1 MDKSAQ
7 RTQLRDRM
15 VKLLQQMGYTY
26 LNDKE
31 RDEHY
36 LIEGYGY
43 APSKSRME
51 SCLKNV
57 NDQETCYAMQKWLA
71 NVCLP
76 GILHPETDSN
86 LLRMDIFDWIT
97 RGIDCSLKDESGRE
111 HWYLSRLA
119 NWDNPERNTWHVST
133 CWRMSTDE
141 NVNADVWDIVLCVN
155 EWPIAVVLI
164 DPELTEQVL
173 SSTRPF
179 FSYFPDTT
187 NMLALQTQL
196 CFLSDGKH
204 TYVGT
209 PDTPGNQF
217 AEWTLPYKEPDVMTP
232 LEMLCPKK
240 QIRDTL
246 RIYMSIFSTQVDGI
260 EEAYLARYLASKS
273 MYHALNE
280 SIKAI
285 EENIKSD
292 NQAIGHILLNN
303 FYDYYR
309 LIDLLMNWFYLS
321 PFSTNWMMEEIYYPL
336 EIDKDFECIA
346 DKTKKGPSIIIAN
359 FELTADMCQKLA
371 QYDPEMHILHII
383 NPPRDGES
391 VWGNCLYTDI
401 PERL

>member
-7 RTQLRDRM
+7 RTQLRQKM

-43 APSKSRME
+43 APSKSRMG

-57 NDQETCYAMQKWLA
+57 NDQETCYAMEKWIDS
-71 NVCLP
+71 VCIP
-76 GILHPETDSN
+76 GILHAETDIN

-97 RGIDCSLKDESGRE
+97 RGIDCKLKDESGRE

-119 NWDNPERNTWHVST
+119 DWENPDRNTWHVST
-133 CWRMSTDE
+133 CWSISIDE
-141 NVNADVWDIVLCVN
+141 DVSADVWDIVLCVN

-173 SSTRPF
+173 SSARPF
-179 FSYFPDTT
+179 FSYFPDNT

-209 PDTPGNQF
+209 PDTPGDQF
-217 AEWTLPYKEPDVMTP
+217 AEWTFPDKEPDVMTP

-240 QIRDTL
+240 QMRDTL
-246 RIYMSIFSTQVDGI
+246 RIYMGIFTDQLDGVKG
-260 EEAYLARYLASKS
+260 YCHTRYLASQNV
-273 MYHALNE
+273 YHALNE

-292 NQAIGHILLNN
+292 NQAIGHISQSNPNEHEKLT
-303 FYDYYR
+303 
-309 LIDLLMNWFYLS
+309 DLLMNWFSQSPLS
-321 PFSTNWMMEEIYYPL
+321 NSWMIEEMYYPMDTD
-336 EIDKDFECIA
+336 EDFERAIE
-346 DKTKKGPSIIIAN
+346 KTKKGPSIVIAN
-359 FELTADMCQKLA
+359 YELTADMCKKLA
-371 QYDPEMHILHII
+371 QYDPEMRILHII
-383 NPPRDGES
+383 DPPRNGES